1 MPKVTFNYY
10 GGKKIG
16 LLIVGIFALLGL
28 IISLLVPKLIY
39 PRESSTAYASHVQ
52 FILPIIMLIFFIIG
66 TTLSMYW
73 RKNHYKGSI
82 KKSQENYYSVKVLNR
97 NNRKSV
103 DISDD
108 DKINF
113 LESRLVKTRRMAES
127 DPSAL
132 IELAKRLVTLSILY
146 KQKDLRKSKEY
157 LEEAQA
163 IINKNNF
170 PKSKEGEEVASF
182 VNKVKRNI

>member
-39 PRESSTAYASHVQ
+39 PRESGSAYDSHLQ
-52 FILPIIMLIFFIIG
+52 SILPMTMLIFSIIG

-73 RKNHYKGSI
+73 KKNHYKGSI
-82 KKSQENYYSVKVLNR
+82 KKNSEHYYSIKVLNG
-97 NNRKSV
+97 NNGKSV

-108 DKINF
+108 DKINS
-113 LESRLVKTRRMAES
+113 LESRLYKTRKWQN
-127 DPSAL
+127 L
-132 IELAKRLVTLSILY
+132 IHQR
-146 KQKDLRKSKEY
+146 
-157 LEEAQA
+157 
-163 IINKNNF
+163 
-170 PKSKEGEEVASF
+170 
-182 VNKVKRNI
+182 